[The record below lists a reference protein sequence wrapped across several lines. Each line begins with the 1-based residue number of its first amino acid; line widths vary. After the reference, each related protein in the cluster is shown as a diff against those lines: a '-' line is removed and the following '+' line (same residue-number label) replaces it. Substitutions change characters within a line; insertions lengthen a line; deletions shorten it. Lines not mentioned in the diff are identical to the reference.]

1 MHLDDWCYKN
11 DSAKAMKICS
21 PEQMQGT
28 EKIKMDHLPHTMMA
42 APMTVDAMQL
52 QELSFG
58 SWFHKEAHKA
68 DQDLHKVGH
77 EAAAEFH
84 KIDWK
89 KVGAGAWH
97 GIVACY

>member
-1 MHLDDWCYKN
+1 MN

-21 PEQMQGT
+21 PEQM
-28 EKIKMDHLPHTMMA
+28 H
-42 APMTVDAMQL
+42 PMTADPKLSVPMTADPKLSVPMTALDATNL